1 VVRRDLGEGGAQVTE
16 RDDRYSER
24 RELLGAGWEPKDAE
38 GTVVWKSPAN
48 GYWYPQDLA
57 LQLAREQAGNHVPN
71 RRGGETP

>member
-1 VVRRDLGEGGAQVTE
+1 LTDQN
-16 RDDRYSER
+16 DRYSER
-24 RELLGAGWEPKDAE
+24 RELVSEGWEPKDVE

-57 LQLAREQAGNHVPN
+57 LQLAREQAGDQVPN